1 MTEPE
6 SLEPEFLK
14 STTRLGPDDRV
25 TFACDPTL
33 DCFGKCC
40 HDVSI
45 ALTPYDVLRM
55 KQATGGSSS
64 DFLDRNTSVAYSTE
78 ANVPVVFLKMED
90 ETKRCSLLSDK
101 GCSVYAHRPWA
112 CRMYPLGM
120 AEPADP
126 RQSAQRFYFVV
137 KEELCHGHGKGCE
150 RSIREFIEGQ
160 GVEPYD
166 LMQSSFRKLMALAAQ
181 RKQPLSSDQCAMYYM
196 ALYDLDRFRQFVFE
210 TRFLQMFDVDES
222 IVDEVRTNDE
232 ELLELAIK
240 WLAFSLFQQRSMRL
254 SKIAAQRQSSGVSAQ
269 GESGTRRS

>member
-1 MTEPE
+1 MTAVE
-6 SLEPEFLK
+6 SAAPAIPQDA
-14 STTRLGPDDRV
+14 SRLGPDDRF
-25 TFACDPTL
+25 TFRCDPTV

-55 KQATGGSSS
+55 KKARGTNSS
-64 DFLDRNTSVAYSTE
+64 DFLDRHTSVAYSTE
-78 ANVPVVFLKMED
+78 TNVPVVFLKMDD
-90 ETKRCSLLSDK
+90 ETKQCSLLGAK
-101 GCSVYAHRPWA
+101 GCEVYAHRPWA

-137 KEELCHGHGKGCE
+137 KEELCHGHGKDGECAL
-150 RSIREFIEGQ
+150 REFMQNQ

-166 LMQSSFRKLMALAAQ
+166 VAQHSFRKLLAVAAQ

-196 ALYDLDRFRQFVFE
+196 ALYDADRFRRFVFE
-210 TRFLQMFDVDES
+210 TRFLEMFDIDES
-222 IVDEVRTNDE
+222 VVEEVRTDDE

-240 WLAFSLFQQRSMRL
+240 WLAFSLFQQCSMRL
-254 SKIAAQRQSSGVSAQ
+254 SKAAKQKHAANASAPSQ
-269 GESGTRRS
+269 VGASAS